1 MLELKQTQKLQAVLT
16 PQLQQ
21 AIKLLQMSQLELI
34 EAIEQ
39 ELKEMPMLEIAE
51 EKPADEE
58 QESKDTE
65 LQSETEEAAFEKD
78 DIEEFLERYSPSDD
92 TSEREEKE
100 SINYENIVRKTSNLR
115 DYLRWQAGLSDF
127 SINERLIAEWIIENI
142 NDNGYLAYTLDE
154 ISKVSNYQVTEL
166 EAVLKK
172 IQRFD
177 PPGVGARD
185 VKECILIQYEMK
197 QEELKKEP
205 DPIFI
210 DIVKNFFSMLQENNF
225 KAVAKKSGYAIEKI
239 KEVFDLIKT
248 FDPKPGR
255 NYSDEQAPYI
265 IPDVYVVK
273 TEEGFEVF
281 LNEEDIPELQLN
293 RYYMELNFDKNI
305 NSETKK
311 YIKNKIKQAE
321 WFIKSLKQR
330 QKTLYLVAKSIVEHQ
345 LSFFEKGL
353 KFLRPLNLKDIAKE
367 LNIHE
372 STVSRITTNKY
383 MSTPHGIYEMKFFF
397 PSGINKDQG
406 DMLST
411 NVVKDLIKELIEK
424 EDRRNPLTDDEIVAI
439 LKEEK
444 GINIAR
450 RTVAKYREIL
460 NIASSRARKID

>member
-39 ELKEMPMLEIAE
+39 ELKENPMLEIAE

>member
-39 ELKEMPMLEIAE
+39 ELKENPMLEIAE

-210 DIVKNFFSMLQENNF
+210 DIVKNYFSMLQENNF